1 MERIE
6 ISRIETNIRS
16 AAHLPDRY
24 AIIRNNLVSLSE
36 KSGCNVYVT
45 PFVST
50 THLNC
55 A

>member
-6 ISRIETNIRS
+6 ISQLETNIIKT
-16 AAHLPDRY
+16 AHLPDRHC
-24 AIIRNNLVSLSE
+24 IIRNSVVSLAR

-50 THLNC
+50 TH
-55 A
+55 

>member
-6 ISRIETNIRS
+6 ISQLETSIIKT
-16 AAHLPDRY
+16 AHLLDRHC
-24 AIIRNNLVSLSE
+24 IIQNSVVSLAR

-50 THLNC
+50 TH
-55 A
+55 